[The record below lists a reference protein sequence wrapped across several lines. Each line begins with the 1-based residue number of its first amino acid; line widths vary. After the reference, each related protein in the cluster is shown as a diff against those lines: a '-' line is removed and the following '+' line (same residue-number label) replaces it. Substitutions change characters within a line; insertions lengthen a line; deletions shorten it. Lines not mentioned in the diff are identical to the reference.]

1 VTEQQITSRLQPL
14 TNVLKRRHAGGF
26 VKIQQDIAEEH
37 NISAALEAR
46 GIFVGAIR
54 PPTVPA
60 GSARLRVT
68 LSAGHSEAQVDELL
82 EALGQVIGA
91 QVIDAQ
97 AGGAPGT

>member
-1 VTEQQITSRLQPL
+1 MPEALNARPSPTPIQPIL
-14 TNVLKRRHAGGF
+14 IGEA
-26 VKIQQDIAEEH
+26 DAAMA
-37 NISAALEAR
+37 ISAALEAR